1 MWIVVAFFASTIL
14 SVVVLRWVP
23 VWFTPLMFIRLGQQ
37 MSQGRELTLHHHWV
51 PYDEISPSLSLAVM
65 GSEDARFLEHHG
77 FDYKAIEHAA
87 IRNLK
92 HPEKRKLGASTIS
105 QQTAKNVFLWPG
117 RSWVR
122 KGFEVYFTALI
133 ELFWSKQHIMEVYLN
148 SIEMGDGIY
157 GADAVAEWHFHKTAS
172 GLTKAECALIAATLP
187 NPLRYNSAKPSAYVL
202 KRQKR
207 ILHEMR
213 YVKPLP

>member
-1 MWIVVAFFASTIL
+1 MVAFFASTIL
-14 SVVVLRWVP
+14 SVAVLRWVP
-23 VWFTPLMFIRLGQQ
+23 VWFTPLMFIRLAQQ
-37 MSQGRELTLHHHWV
+37 VSEGKELTLHHHWV
-51 PYDEISPSLSLAVM
+51 PLEEIAPSLPIAVM
-65 GSEDARFLEHHG
+65 ASEDARFQEHHG

-87 IRNLK
+87 MRNIK

-122 KGFEVYFTALI
+122 KGFEVYFTTLI
-133 ELFWSKQHIMEVYLN
+133 ELMWTKQRIMEVYLN

-157 GADAVAEWHFHKTAS
+157 GADAVAEHHFNTTADK
-172 GLTKAECALIAATLP
+172 LTKAQCALIAVSLP
-187 NPLRYNSAKPSAYVL
+187 NPRRMNSARPSAYML

-213 YVKPLP
+213 FVKKL